1 MRKLVTFPKQPS
13 EDMGDKGSPHHN
25 PTQQTGQAGQTWIK
39 EELPDED
46 QDVNHDSPVDLQQQ
60 DPSAVHPSNG
70 SGSSPERDEGFAGVE
85 QHSEDPRHDASSP
98 IKCES
103 LEPEDQETA
112 VSRSSGVAESA
123 IYYAPKYTGSYGD
136 GYYQTPTPLS
146 SPHIVEGA
154 PSTVLRYQP
163 ASGAVHSAPYYPPV
177 SSSGMSSGTTREASN
192 ILEDPNPTYSH
203 LTPASTEPLS
213 YSPSSPYQQMQQPNH
228 KTYHQYSPQESSSPS
243 SPVMMTATN
252 AMWTAQ
258 TPPPQHQEDYV
269 SAAKM
274 NSSSGLPSMT
284 TARIQHSSQHQM
296 SPPRTQVNGMS
307 HQYGQYLGF
316 EHGGQA
322 TAVQWSHGMDAS
334 GAAMTGLTSYTALVG
349 DKRASLADL
358 EYFGGEG
365 RECVNCGAISTPLWR
380 RDGTGHY
387 LCNACGLYNKMNG
400 AHRPII
406 KTPRR
411 LSASRRVG
419 LTCSNCETSTT
430 SLWRRNNVGE
440 PVCNACGLY
449 FRLHGVNRPLAM
461 KKDSIQTR
469 KRKPKN
475 SSSGSGSSG
484 VKGLENP
491 GSVGGVS
498 GLGLSLSS
506 GGVLVGSGSLEERQP
521 QHHPA
526 QQQAQIHGTTRIP
539 EPSLADMNGLLNKN
553 GPLPH
558 ISLGLPFSFSQ
569 ASLTSSGVPLST
581 SHTVSSNARI
591 PSVMTLSSLV
601 AYGANPLR
609 PSGHYASSAIV
620 TSPTLSA
627 LESPQAT
634 DQRTAS
640 LMTLS
645 S

>member
-13 EDMGDKGSPHHN
+13 EHMGDKGSPQET
-25 PTQQTGQAGQTWIK
+25 PAQQAGQAWIK
-39 EELPDED
+39 EELPDEE
-46 QDVNHDSPVDLQQQ
+46 QDVNNDSPVDLQQH
-60 DPSAVHPSNG
+60 DPSTLHPTNG

-85 QHSEDPRHDASSP
+85 QHPEDNRHDASSP
-98 IKCES
+98 IKCEN
-103 LEPEDQETA
+103 LEPGNQETA
-112 VSRSSGVAESA
+112 VPRSLGAAESA

-136 GYYQTPTPLS
+136 GYYQTPTSLS
-146 SPHIVEGA
+146 SPHIVETT

-163 ASGAVHSAPYYPPV
+163 ASSAVHSAPYYPPV
-177 SSSGMSSGTTREASN
+177 SSSVMSSGPARETSN
-192 ILEDPNPTYSH
+192 MLEDPNPTYSH
-203 LTPASTEPLS
+203 LTPASTEPLP

-228 KTYHQYSPQESSSPS
+228 KTYHQYSPHESSSPS

-258 TPPPQHQEDYV
+258 TPSPQHQDDYV
-269 SAAKM
+269 PAAKM
-274 NSSSGLPSMT
+274 NSASGLPSMT

-316 EHGGQA
+316 EHGGQ
-322 TAVQWSHGMDAS
+322 TAVVQWSHGMDAS
-334 GAAMTGLTSYTALVG
+334 GGAMSGLSSYTTLVG

-475 SSSGSGSSG
+475 SSSSSGSTG
-484 VKGLENP
+484 VKGLEGP
-491 GSVGGVS
+491 GSVGVP
-498 GLGLSLSS
+498 GLGMSLTS
-506 GGVLVGSGSLEERQP
+506 GGVLVSSGPLDERQP
-521 QHHPA
+521 QHQPA
-526 QQQAQIHGTTRIP
+526 QQQQQIHATTRIP
-539 EPSLADMNGLLNKN
+539 EPSIADMNGLLNKN

-558 ISLGLPFSFSQ
+558 IMGLPFSFSQ
-569 ASLTSSGVPLST
+569 ASLTSSGVPLT
-581 SHTVSSNARI
+581 SSHSVNSNARI

-609 PSGHYASSAIV
+609 PSGHYASSALV
-620 TSPTLSA
+620 PSPTLNA
-627 LESPQAT
+627 LESTQPN
-634 DQRTAS
+634 DQRATG

>member
-13 EDMGDKGSPHHN
+13 EDMGDKGSPQHI
-25 PTQQTGQAGQTWIK
+25 PTQQAGQAGQTWIK
-39 EELPDED
+39 EELPDEE
-46 QDVNHDSPVDLQQQ
+46 QDLNHDSPVDLQQQ
-60 DPSAVHPSNG
+60 DASTVHPTNG
-70 SGSSPERDEGFAGVE
+70 SGSSPEEDERFAAVE
-85 QHSEDPRHDASSP
+85 QHPEDPRHDASSP

-103 LEPEDQETA
+103 LEPDDQESA
-112 VSRSSGVAESA
+112 VPRSSAVAESA
-123 IYYAPKYTGSYGD
+123 IYYAPKYAGSYGD
-136 GYYQTPTPLS
+136 GYYQPPTSLPS
-146 SPHIVEGA
+146 AHVVDGP

-163 ASGAVHSAPYYPPV
+163 ASSAVHSAPYYPPV
-177 SSSGMSSGTTREASN
+177 SSSVMSSGPTREPSN

-203 LTPASTEPLS
+203 LAPASTEPLS
-213 YSPSSPYQQMQQPNH
+213 YSPSSSYQQMQQQPNH
-228 KTYHQYSPQESSSPS
+228 KNYHQYSPQESSSPS

-258 TPPPQHQEDYV
+258 TPSPQHQEDYV
-269 SAAKM
+269 PAAKM

-296 SPPRTQVNGMS
+296 SPSRTQVNGMS

-322 TAVQWSHGMDAS
+322 TAVQWTHGMDAS
-334 GAAMTGLTSYTALVG
+334 GTAMSGLTSYTTLVG
-349 DKRASLADL
+349 DKRTSLADL

-475 SSSGSGSSG
+475 SSSSSSGSSG
-484 VKGLENP
+484 VKGVETP
-491 GSVGGVS
+491 
-498 GLGLSLSS
+498 GLGMSLTS
-506 GGVLVGSGSLEERQP
+506 GGVLVTTGSLDERQA
-521 QHHPA
+521 QHQPT
-526 QQQAQIHGTTRIP
+526 QQQPQIHATTRIP

-569 ASLTSSGVPLST
+569 ASLTSSGMPMSS

-601 AYGANPLR
+601 AYGAGSPLR
-609 PSGHYASSAIV
+609 PSGHYASSALV
-620 TSPTLSA
+620 ASPALNA
-627 LESPQAT
+627 LESAQAA
-634 DQRTAS
+634 DQQRAAS